1 MTPARRK
8 GGPPA
13 LSGDAA
19 VLAIL
24 AAVRRIPAGWVA
36 TYGQVAAVAGLPR
49 RARLVARVLATLPV
63 EAGGPDGV
71 EVPWHRVINAGGR
84 VSFAASRGGSDAWQV
99 ALLKAEGVE
108 FDAGGRCDLERFRWP
123 E

>member
-24 AAVRRIPAGWVA
+24 AAVRRIPPGWVA

-49 RARLVARVLATLPV
+49 RARLVARVLAKL
-63 EAGGPDGV
+63 PDGM

-84 VSFAASRGGSDAWQV
+84 VSFAASRGGSDARQV

-108 FDAGGRCDLERFRWP
+108 FDAGGRCELERFRWP